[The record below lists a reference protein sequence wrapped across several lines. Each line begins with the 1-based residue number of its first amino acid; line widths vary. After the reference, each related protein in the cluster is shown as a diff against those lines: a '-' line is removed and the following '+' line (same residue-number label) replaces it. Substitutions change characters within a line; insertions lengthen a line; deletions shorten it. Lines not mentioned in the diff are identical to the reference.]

1 MKKISISFA
10 LARFVFLS
18 CFALALIST
27 VLVINYAVDSAQR
40 QQEQL
45 IKRETTAITHG
56 YRLFLKHRLT
66 LLADQAKNPIM
77 VQALMQPEANIGKL
91 QDFMADLTILGHQ
104 YQQNL
109 LDFEGNVIYSKQDK
123 KAPDYHNEPWL
134 KDIINDEAP
143 NHIAILKLN
152 DNYFWCLAV
161 IIMYNNNFEGVLT
174 TLIPIEDI
182 DEQDEKLDSLMIKIT
197 RNGEELSS
205 FGQERHGKQH
215 SVYWPNIG
223 VVFSFTFDDSA
234 NNEELNDA
242 IIKLST
248 LILLALIATS
258 LLAYVFGYRYF
269 VKPLLLLSQAT
280 SKLHKGSEFELLQDN
295 ITIKELSELF
305 QKFNVMT
312 NKVHQRESSLKLSYD
327 KLSKVNDEL
336 ILSESQLIQSEK
348 MASIGVLAAGV
359 AHEINNPL
367 GFVKS
372 NLDVLNEY
380 LTDIQKY
387 HQEINEHLT
396 TEASKEWHVALTKK
410 YDIEFIF
417 EDMPALLTSS
427 IGGVEKITEIVQS
440 LKTFARIEES
450 TKSKTDINEGLT
462 ATLNMVNN
470 ELKYNCEVHVE
481 LDPLPIIYAYPS
493 KLNQVFM
500 NLLINAGQSITGSG
514 EIFVRT
520 FQKETD
526 IVIEIKDNG
535 SGIAPGVLPHI
546 FTPFFTSKPVG
557 QGTGLGLSISHGI
570 IKQHDGRIEV
580 TSEEGKGSCFSVYI
594 PTNLSKKTKYSS
606 NKIESV
612 KNNF

>member
-18 CFALALIST
+18 CFGLAIIST
-27 VLVINYAVDSAQR
+27 ILIINYVVDSTQR

-45 IKRETTAITHG
+45 IKRETATITNG
-56 YRLFLKHRLT
+56 YRLFLKDRLI
-66 LLADQAKNPIM
+66 LLADQANTPIM
-77 VQALMQPEANIGKL
+77 VQALMQQEANSGKL

-109 LDFEGNVIYSKQDK
+109 LDFEGNIIYSKQGTK
-123 KAPDYHNEPWL
+123 SPNYHNELWL
-134 KDIINDEAP
+134 DDLINNKVT
-143 NHIAILKLN
+143 NHIAIQKFN

-161 IIMYNNNFEGVLT
+161 SIIYNNNVEGILT
-174 TLIPIEDI
+174 ALIPIEDI
-182 DEQDEKLDSLMIKIT
+182 VEQDKLKDRLDGLMIKIT
-197 RNGEELSS
+197 RRGEELSS
-205 FGQERHGKQH
+205 FGQEIQGKQH
-215 SVYWPNIG
+215 LIEWKTIG
-223 VVFSFTFDDSA
+223 IIFSFTFDDSA
-234 NNEELNDA
+234 NKDELNNA

-248 LILLALIATS
+248 LILIALIATS
-258 LLAYVFGYRYF
+258 LLAYLFGYRYF
-269 VKPLLLLSQAT
+269 VKPLLLLSEAA
-280 SKLHKGSEFELLQDN
+280 SELDKGSEFKSLQEDHF
-295 ITIKELSELF
+295 IKELSELF

-312 NKVHQRESSLKLSYD
+312 NTVYQREQALKLSYD
-327 KLSKVNDEL
+327 KLSKANEEL

-380 LTDIQKY
+380 LTDIQKH
-387 HQEINEHLT
+387 HQETNEHLST
-396 TEASKEWHVALTKK
+396 QTSQEWRAALAKK

-417 EDMPALLTSS
+417 DDIPSLLAIS
-427 IGGVEKITEIVQS
+427 IGGIERISKIVKS
-440 LKTFARIEES
+440 LKTFARVEET
-450 TKSKTDINEGLT
+450 TKSKTDINEGLQ

-470 ELKYNCEVHVE
+470 ELKYNCKVHVE

-500 NLLINAGQSITGSG
+500 NLIINAGQSITDKGD
-514 EIFVRT
+514 IFVRT
-520 FQKETD
+520 FQKDST

-557 QGTGLGLSISHGI
+557 EGTGLGLSISHGI
-570 IKQHDGRIEV
+570 IKQHNGTIEV
-580 TSEEGKGSCFSVYI
+580 TSEEGKGSCFTVII
-594 PTNLSKKTKYSS
+594 PTQLSESYS
-606 NKIESV
+606 
-612 KNNF
+612 

>member
-1 MKKISISFA
+1 MKKTSLSFA

-27 VLVINYAVDSAQR
+27 VLVINYVVDSAQQ

-45 IKRETTAITHG
+45 IKRETTAISNG

-66 LLADQAKNPIM
+66 LLTDQANYPIM
-77 VQALMQPEANIGKL
+77 VQALMQPAANSGKL
-91 QDFMADLTILGHQ
+91 QDFMADLTILGHH

-109 LDFEGNVIYSKQDK
+109 LDFEGNIIFSKQDK
-123 KAPDYHNEPWL
+123 ESPNYQNEPWL
-134 KDIINDEAP
+134 ADLLNNKVTS
-143 NHIAILKLN
+143 HIAIQKLN
-152 DNYFWCLAV
+152 NNYFWCIAV
-161 IIMYNNNFEGVLT
+161 NIIYNNNVEGILT
-174 TLIPIEDI
+174 ALIPLEDI
-182 DEQDEKLDSLMIKIT
+182 GEQDILQDRLDVLMIKIT
-197 RNGEELSS
+197 RNGKELGS
-205 FGQERHGKQH
+205 FGKEKHGKKH
-215 SVYWPNIG
+215 LIDWPTIG
-223 VVFSFTFDDSA
+223 LVFSFTFDDSA

-242 IIKLST
+242 IIKLSS
-248 LILLALIATS
+248 LILLALFATS
-258 LLAYVFGYRYF
+258 LLAYIFGYRYF
-269 VKPLLLLSQAT
+269 VKPLLLLSQAA
-280 SKLHKGSEFELLQDN
+280 SELHKGSEFELLQDN
-295 ITIKELSELF
+295 IRIRELSDLF
-305 QKFNVMT
+305 TKFNVMT
-312 NKVHQRESSLKLSYD
+312 NTVHERERSLKLSYD
-327 KLSKVNDEL
+327 KLSKVNEEL

-372 NLDVLNEY
+372 NLDVLDEY
-380 LTDIQKY
+380 LTDIKK
-387 HQEINEHLT
+387 HNQETNEHLT
-396 TEASKEWHVALTKK
+396 KETSQEWQAALATK

-417 EDMPALLTSS
+417 EDIPALLTSS
-427 IGGVEKITEIVQS
+427 IGGIEKITEIVQS
-440 LKTFARIEES
+440 LKTFARIEET

-500 NLLINAGQSITGSG
+500 NLLINAGQSISDSG
-514 EIFVRT
+514 DIFVRT
-520 FQKETD
+520 FQLDSD

-535 SGIAPGVLPHI
+535 SGISPDVLPHI

-557 QGTGLGLSISHGI
+557 EGTGLGLSISHGI

-594 PTNLSKKTKYSS
+594 PTKLS
-606 NKIESV
+606 
-612 KNNF
+612 

>member
-10 LARFVFLS
+10 LARFVFFS

-27 VLVINYAVDSAQR
+27 VLVINYMVDSAQR

-45 IKRETTAITHG
+45 IKRETAVITNG

-66 LLADQAKNPIM
+66 LLADQANYPIM
-77 VQALMQPEANIGKL
+77 VQALMQPEANSGKL
-91 QDFMADLTILGHQ
+91 QDFMADLTILGHH

-109 LDFEGNVIYSKQDK
+109 LDFEGNIIYSKQAIK
-123 KAPDYHNEPWL
+123 SPNYLNEPWL
-134 KDIINDEAP
+134 AELLNNKVT
-143 NHIAILKLN
+143 NHVAIQKLEG
-152 DNYFWCLAV
+152 NYFWCLAV
-161 IIMYNNNFEGVLT
+161 TIVYNNNVEGVLT
-174 TLIPIEDI
+174 ALIPLEDI
-182 DEQDEKLDSLMIKIT
+182 DEQDKLQESHDGLMIRIT
-197 RNGEELSS
+197 KDGEELSY
-205 FGQERHGKQH
+205 FGKETIGKEH
-215 SVYWPNIG
+215 IVNWKDIG
-223 VVFSFTFDDSA
+223 IAFSFTFDDSA
-234 NNEELNDA
+234 NKYELNNA
-242 IIKLST
+242 IIKLSS
-248 LILLALIATS
+248 LILFVLIATS
-258 LLAYVFGYRYF
+258 FLAYIFGYRYF

-280 SKLHKGSEFELLQDN
+280 SELHKGSEFELTQDN
-295 ITIKELSELF
+295 IKIKELSELF
-305 QKFNVMT
+305 EKFNVMT
-312 NKVHQRESSLKLSYD
+312 NTVHQRESSLKLSYD
-327 KLSKVNDEL
+327 KLSKVNEEL

-372 NLDVLNEY
+372 NLDVLHEY
-380 LTDIQKY
+380 LSNIQKHY
-387 HQEINEHLT
+387 QETNEQLT
-396 TEASKEWHVALTKK
+396 AETSAEWQAKLAEK

-417 EDMPALLTSS
+417 EDMPSLLTSS
-427 IGGVEKITEIVQS
+427 IGGIEKITEIVQS

-450 TKSKTDINEGLT
+450 SQSKTDINEGLT

-481 LDPLPIIYAYPS
+481 LDSLPIIYAYPS

-500 NLLINAGQSITGSG
+500 NLLINAGQSITENGD
-514 EIFVRT
+514 IFVRT
-520 FQKETD
+520 FQKD
-526 IVIEIKDNG
+526 SYIVIEVKDNG

-557 QGTGLGLSISHGI
+557 EGTGLGLSISHGI

-594 PTNLSKKTKYSS
+594 PTKLTNT
-606 NKIESV
+606 NT
-612 KNNF
+612 

>member
-27 VLVINYAVDSAQR
+27 ALVINYVVDSAQR

-45 IKRETTAITHG
+45 IKRETTAITNG

-66 LLADQAKNPIM
+66 LLADQANTPIM
-77 VQALMQPEANIGKL
+77 VQALMQPKATSGKL

-109 LDFEGNVIYSKQDK
+109 LDFEGNIIYSRQEEQS
-123 KAPDYHNEPWL
+123 PNYHNETWVANLLNNKITKHIGIQKL
-134 KDIINDEAP
+134 KGD
-143 NHIAILKLN
+143 
-152 DNYFWCLAV
+152 YFWCLAV
-161 IIMYNNNFEGVLT
+161 TIIYNNNVEGILT
-174 TLIPIEDI
+174 ALIPLEDI
-182 DEQDEKLDSLMIKIT
+182 DEQDNLQEKVDGLMIKISK
-197 RNGEELSS
+197 RDEELST
-205 FGQERHGKQH
+205 FGNYIEGKKH
-215 SVYWPNIG
+215 LIDWEDIG
-223 VVFSFTFDDSA
+223 IVFSFTFDDSA
-234 NNEELNDA
+234 NNDELNNA

-248 LILLALIATS
+248 LILLVLIATS
-258 LLAYVFGYRYF
+258 LLAYSFGYRYF
-269 VKPLLLLSQAT
+269 VKPLLLLSQAA
-280 SKLHKGSEFELLQDN
+280 SELDKGSEFELLQDN

-305 QKFNVMT
+305 KKFNLMT
-312 NKVHQRESSLKLSYD
+312 HTVHQRERSLKLSYD
-327 KLSKVNDEL
+327 KLSKANEEL

-372 NLDVLNEY
+372 NLDVLDEY
-380 LTDIQKY
+380 LTDIQKH
-387 HQEINEHLT
+387 HQETNKQLS
-396 TEASKEWHVALTKK
+396 TEASQKWQEWQQTLAKK

-417 EDMPALLTSS
+417 EDIPSLLTSS
-427 IGGVEKITEIVQS
+427 IGGIEKITEIVQS

-450 TKSKTDINEGLT
+450 AKSKTDINEGLT

-470 ELKYNCEVHVE
+470 ELKYNCKVHVE
-481 LDPLPIIYAYPS
+481 LDPLPIIYAYPG

-500 NLLINAGQSITGSG
+500 NLLINAGQSIAENGDV
-514 EIFVRT
+514 FVRT
-520 FQKETD
+520 FQHESD

-535 SGIAPGVLPHI
+535 GGIPVGVLPHI

-557 QGTGLGLSISHGI
+557 EGTGLGLSISHEI

-594 PTNLSKKTKYSS
+594 PTLLS
-606 NKIESV
+606 
-612 KNNF
+612 